1 MGQQQL
7 LLVILVTII
16 VGIATVVALNVFG
29 TQAEQANEDA
39 VRQDMM
45 SGAATAQGYY
55 MRPTSMGGGGGDF
68 GDIDLD
74 DLNIP
79 GVTEDDAN
87 NENATDWDVV
97 GGDDEPTITITATG
111 VQTGEEH
118 VGELDRDESGEWE
131 FTFDDEEENS

>member
-55 MRPTSMGGGGGDF
+55 MRPTNMGGGGGDF
-68 GDIDLD
+68 TDIDLD

-79 GVTEDDAN
+79 GVTEDEDDDAD
-87 NENATDWDVV
+87 NENATGWDVN
-97 GGDDEPTITITATG
+97 GDGDKLTITATG

-118 VGELDRDESGEWE
+118 VGELDRDQSGEWE
-131 FTFDDEEENS
+131 FTFDGEE

>member
-55 MRPTSMGGGGGDF
+55 MRPTNMGGGGGEFD
-68 GDIDLD
+68 DIDLD

-79 GVTEDDAN
+79 GVTQDDADDEDAG
-87 NENATDWDVV
+87 NENATGWSVEGAGDVL
-97 GGDDEPTITITATG
+97 TITATG

-118 VGELDRDESGEWE
+118 EGVLDRDASDEWE
-131 FTFDDEEENS
+131 FTFDDE

>member
-68 GDIDLD
+68 EGIGLD

-79 GVTEDDAN
+79 GVTEDDDADDAQD
-87 NENATDWDVV
+87 NENATDWSVV
-97 GGDDEPTITITATG
+97 PDGDKLTITATG

-118 VGELDRDESGEWE
+118 EGVLDRDASGEWE
-131 FTFDDEEENS
+131 FTFDDE